1 MLQNEGELQVV
12 GEASDGLEAV
22 RKAQELKPNLILL
35 DIGLPALNGIEAARQ
50 IRRLLPTSKILF
62 VSEQRD
68 AGIVKEALST
78 GANGY
83 VTKLEAARELSRAVK
98 AIVKGS
104 QFVSAALSADGL
116 NDAHDQ
122 QSGAPSL
129 RENVATVTATQNV
142 KSSRHEVGFYFD
154 DWLYLH
160 DVTHFIATALNA
172 GNATVVVATESHRE
186 SLFLELQAHGV
197 DPGTAIKQG
206 RYLPFDAVD
215 AVSRFTVNGRPDSVR
230 FLELFGDLIV
240 TAGQA
245 AKEAS
250 GRISVFGEGVQVLC
264 AQGNADAALEVEKF
278 TNKLLRMHD
287 VDMLCGYSLGGVE
300 SGMRQDLFQQIC
312 AEHSAVLSR

>member
-1 MLQNEGELQVV
+1 MLQNEGELRVV

-50 IRRLLPTSKILF
+50 IRRLLPNSKILF
-62 VSEQRD
+62 VSEQRNV
-68 AGIVKEALST
+68 GIVKEAMST

-83 VTKLEAARELSRAVK
+83 VTKLDAARELSRAVK

-104 QFVSAALSADGL
+104 RFVSSALSADDL
-116 NDAHDQ
+116 SDA
-122 QSGAPSL
+122 L
-129 RENVATVTATQNV
+129 RENVATVTATQSV
-142 KSSRHEVGFYFD
+142 KSRHEVGFYFD
-154 DWLYLH
+154 DWLFLY

-186 SLFLELQAHGV
+186 SLLLELQAHGV
-197 DPGTAIKQG
+197 DPGTAIEQG
-206 RYLPFDAVD
+206 RYLPFDAVE
-215 AVSRFTVNGRPDSVR
+215 AVSLFMVNGRPDPVR
-230 FLELFGDLIV
+230 FLELFGGLIV

-245 AKEAS
+245 AKGAR
-250 GRISVFGEGVQVLC
+250 GRVSIFGEGVQVLC
-264 AQGNADAALEVEKF
+264 AEGNADAALEVEKL
-278 TNKLLRMHD
+278 TNKLVRMHD
-287 VDMLCGYSLGGVE
+287 VDILCGYSLGGVE